1 MIILC
6 VVRQDDVETEAEA
19 NEKRKH
25 HQEIFKNVT
34 EDVEEDLDINSDCRN
49 ILNDNKDLGPSHE
62 KSPS

>member
-1 MIILC
+1 M
-6 VVRQDDVETEAEA
+6 ETGAEA

-25 HQEIFKNVT
+25 HHEKFKCV
-34 EDVEEDLDINSDCRN
+34 DKDIEEDLDINSDCRN

>member
-19 NEKRKH
+19 NEKRNH
-25 HQEIFKNVT
+25 HQEKLKNVT
-34 EDVEEDLDINSDCRN
+34 EDIEEDLDINSDCRN
-49 ILNDNKDLGPSHE
+49 ILNDYKDLGPSHE